1 MVLYLGIL
9 LFFLIFYTMKEPFV
23 VSLDT
28 KNISLEKFTVPI
40 KRYCSSFIP
49 YKHYYRKLNRYFKKS

>member
-1 MVLYLGIL
+1 MLYLGIL

-23 VSLDT
+23 VKLDT
-28 KNISLEKFTVPI
+28 NDISLEKFTVPL
-40 KRYCSSFIP
+40 KRYYSSFIP